1 METIFYR
8 LNQYWNTHPK
18 EKTIRN
24 HLVRIGLNKAGRI
37 AEDDKNISRHLYGI
51 AIGGF
56 GINRGS
62 IMGNA
67 IFVHF
72 IGKSITETMNLIHL
86 YRCVDSHSERWEAY
100 FRTLEVSELTIDQ
113 ISKSE
118 GD

>member
-8 LNQYWNTHPK
+8 LNQYWVTHPK

-24 HLVRIGLNKAGRI
+24 HLVRIGLNKAERI
-37 AEDDKNISRHLYGI
+37 AEDDKNISQHLYGI

-62 IMGNA
+62 MGNA

-72 IGKSITETMNLIHL
+72 IGKSLKETENLIRL
-86 YRCVDSHSERWEAY
+86 YRNVDSHSERWEAY

-113 ISKSE
+113 ILKSE